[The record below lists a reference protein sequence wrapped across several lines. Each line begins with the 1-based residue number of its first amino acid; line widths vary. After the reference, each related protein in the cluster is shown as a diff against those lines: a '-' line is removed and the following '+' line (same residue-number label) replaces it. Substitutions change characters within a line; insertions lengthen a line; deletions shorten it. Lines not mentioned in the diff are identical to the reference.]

1 MSDEGSST
9 ETSGETSPPATLPS
23 SDTMLHASSL
33 AWGALARWC
42 LYALAFLT
50 PLWFL
55 PLTVSP
61 LETNKLFLA
70 SLLVAVGFVA
80 WLGMGIYT
88 SSVSG
93 VKSWPLF
100 LLFVWLATV
109 FLASFF
115 SVNPYTSFWASSASS
130 FAGIAVGALV
140 ALLAATNLRNH
151 SHVWHVYLAI
161 LGAAGI
167 IIFFEIIHLLI
178 GARVLPWEFALLP
191 TFNPVGSWN
200 VLGIFFGCVVFL
212 TFPLLSGTY
221 PLWIRIVA
229 GIVGAAAL
237 TGAALVNF
245 PLVWILVG
253 ALSLLFLMYSL
264 RAGARRGI
272 LGMALFLFLVSIL
285 LFLSRNQI
293 SFLTTSFFVPLDIT
307 PNVSASWRI
316 AERALRDR
324 PVFGVGPGMFRYA
337 WDRYRQQNVNETDF
351 WDVQFHT
358 ASSFA
363 TTLPTTTGIVGTVG
377 FLMFF
382 ISMLIVGIRA
392 LPRLDALGIAL
403 FLGMMFLFLS
413 WFIYPLSSALSLLAF
428 LVLGTFI
435 AYAAMRSGEEPHS
448 IAVPAHAGTGFL
460 MALLIILLMV
470 GAVVGLYLAG
480 QKYLASIFF
489 GQGVTRF
496 NTEGSVNTTER
507 LFQRAVSFDTKRD
520 EYYRSLAQILLVKLQ
535 NIIAGADTVAPED
548 LRNNFQLALS
558 NAISHAQRATE
569 VNPANPDNWR
579 QLGRIYEAVIP
590 FVSGASNSALDA
602 YLRAR
607 EYAPLDPTFLDDRAR
622 VYIATGDHVSAKEE
636 LYKAIELKKDYAP
649 AHFRLAQIF
658 AFKGDRAEAI
668 RNAENAVLSVP
679 GDVGVLFQLGL
690 LYYQADRLQD
700 AQQVFERTVSLNPN
714 FSNARYFLGLAYGRS
729 GDTVQAI
736 HQFERISALNP
747 GNEEA
752 EQILIN
758 LREGRSPLS
767 GISPP
772 APSPIDREELPVE
785 EE

>member
-1 MSDEGSST
+1 MNDEESYAAESRSDET
-9 ETSGETSPPATLPS
+9 PR
-23 SDTMLHASSL
+23 ASSL
-33 AWGALARWC
+33 AWDAVTRWC
-42 LYALAFLT
+42 LYAVAFLT

-61 LETNKLFLA
+61 LEANKLFLV
-70 SLLVAVGFVA
+70 SLFVAVGFVA

-93 VKSWPLF
+93 IKSWPLF
-100 LLFVWLATV
+100 LLFVWLVTV

-115 SVNPYTSFWASSASS
+115 SVNPYTSFWASGASS
-130 FAGIAVGALV
+130 FTGIAVGALV
-140 ALLAATNLRNH
+140 ALLAATNVRNG

-167 IIFFEIIHLLI
+167 IILFEVAHLLI
-178 GARVLPWEFALLP
+178 GVRVLPWEFSLLS

-200 VLGIFFGCVVFL
+200 ALGIFFGFVVFL
-212 TFPLLSGTY
+212 AFPLLSGTY
-221 PLWIRIVA
+221 PLWIRVVA
-229 GIVGAAAL
+229 GVVGAASL
-237 TGAALVNF
+237 IGAALVNF
-245 PLVWILVG
+245 PLVWVLVG
-253 ALSLLFLMYSL
+253 ALSLFLLAYNL
-264 RAGARRGI
+264 RVGTKRGI
-272 LGMALFLFLVSIL
+272 LGIALFLFLVSIL

-293 SFLTTSFFVPLDIT
+293 SFLTASFFVPLDVT
-307 PNVSASWRI
+307 PNISASWSI
-316 AERALRDR
+316 AERALYDR

-351 WDVQFHT
+351 WNTRFEA

-363 TTLPTTTGIVGTVG
+363 TTLPITTGIVGALG
-377 FLMFF
+377 FLTFF
-382 ISMLIVGIRA
+382 ISVLIVGVRA

-403 FLGMMFLFLS
+403 FSGMTFLLLS
-413 WFIYPLSSALSLLAF
+413 WFIYPLSSAISILTFLA
-428 LVLGTFI
+428 LGTFI
-435 AYAAMRSGEEPHS
+435 AYAAERSGRQPYTL
-448 IAVPAHAGTGFL
+448 AVPTHAGTGFL

-470 GAVVGLYLAG
+470 AAVVGFYLTG
-480 QKYLASIFF
+480 QKYLAAVFF

-507 LFQRAVSFDTKRD
+507 LFQRAVSFDAKRD
-520 EYYRSLAQILLVKLQ
+520 EYPRSLAQISLVQLR
-535 NIIAGADTVAPED
+535 NIVAGAENAAPED

-569 VNPANPDNWR
+569 ANPANPDNWR

-602 YLRAR
+602 YARAR

-622 VYIATGDHVSAKEE
+622 VYIAVGDHVNAKEE
-636 LYKAIELKKDYAP
+636 LYKAIELKSDYAP

-658 AFKGDRAEAI
+658 AFKGDTEEAI
-668 RNAENAVLSVP
+668 RSAENAVLAVP

-690 LYYQADRLQD
+690 LYYQADRLED
-700 AQQVFERTVSLNPN
+700 AQQVLERAVSMNPN
-714 FSNARYFLGLAYGRS
+714 FSNARYFLGLAYGRL
-729 GDTVQAI
+729 GNRAKAI
-736 HQFERISALNP
+736 DQFERVSALNP
-747 GNEEA
+747 GNEEI
-752 EQILIN
+752 EEILAN
-758 LREGRSPLS
+758 LGEGRPPLS

-772 APSPIDREELPVE
+772 APNPIEREELPVE